1 VIHPHIQNVRTHH
14 QQAAV
19 LEEQR
24 LNGDDCGHNQDA
36 TPRTEGDCRQDAA
49 QQVPGRP
56 AGNRKVDH
64 LRGKDERCHDPQ
76 ERRLPLIE
84 VALGASGGKRNERNG
99 ANPADDRNWQVEKA
113 VGNVQLCS

>member
-1 VIHPHIQNVRTHH
+1 MTASRTGLALSDDTAVQAVADQRGDHPHIQNVRAHH

-24 LNGDDCGHNQDA
+24 LNGDHRGHNQDA

-49 QQVPGRP
+49 QQVTGRS
-56 AGNRKVDH
+56 ASNRKVDH
-64 LRGKDERCHDPQ
+64 LRGKDERRHDPQ

-84 VALGASGGKRNERNG
+84 VALGRVWR
-99 ANPADDRNWQVEKA
+99 QVR
-113 VGNVQLCS
+113 